1 MDVLAGDGHLGEQVV
16 VVGEEVGVLVVERD
30 DALVRKEDL
39 PVQTC
44 SGSVFCV
51 AVASRASPAAEKTHH
66 LSHLTSVLLIK
77 S

>member
-1 MDVLAGDGHLGEQVV
+1 MV

-30 DALVRKEDL
+30 DALVGKEDL
-39 PVQTC
+39 PIDSVY
-44 SGSVFCV
+44 SGLAFLVPKYSS
-51 AVASRASPAAEKTHH
+51 ATSKTHH